1 MKLVSVNVGLPREV
15 EWRGRTV
22 NTGIFKSPV
31 EGRVAVRTLNLEGDR
46 QADLSVHGGPDKAV
60 YGYPVE
66 HYGSWGDELPGVAL
80 PPGSFGENL
89 TTEGLLESELRIGDR
104 FRVGSAVLRVTQ
116 PRMPCFKLAVK
127 FRRDDMVKRFLA
139 SGRSGFYFAVDE
151 EGEVAAGDAIEP
163 LERATHEVTVSE
175 VTRLYARD
183 RNDLDALRRAVEVET
198 LPQNWRDFFRQ
209 QIEKLNN

>member
-31 EGRVAVRTLNLEGDR
+31 EGRVPVRTLNLEGDR

-66 HYGSWGDELPGVAL
+66 HYGSWRDELPGVAL

-116 PRMPCFKLAVK
+116 PRMPCSKLAVK

-198 LPQNWRDFFRQ
+198 LPQDWRDFFRR
-209 QIEKLNN
+209 QIEKLHD

>member
-89 TTEGLLESELRIGDR
+89 TTEGLLETELRIGDR